1 MFILLDRGIP
11 SIHFEYITASKRDLV
26 TEICKPEVTEPRNGK
41 VIFKKFIVNILMHVC
56 MFMTIECKF
65 VKKVPAKK
73 DLSFCSTSS
82 NLVNL
87 CKLPKKMFSISWSS
101 NFSFTYLSY
110 QILLRGRSTFK
121 TTGRNPSFQQY
132 NHQFCSFSNYGDI
145 QKMLRET
152 FFWDTLYHIVSYI
165 KTYIT

>member
-65 VKKVPAKK
+65 VKKVLAIFFL
-73 DLSFCSTSS
+73 DDHLSSFEF
-82 NLVNL
+82 
-87 CKLPKKMFSISWSS
+87 MFKI
-101 NFSFTYLSY
+101 
-110 QILLRGRSTFK
+110 
-121 TTGRNPSFQQY
+121 P
-132 NHQFCSFSNYGDI
+132 
-145 QKMLRET
+145 
-152 FFWDTLYHIVSYI
+152 
-165 KTYIT
+165 